1 MAQIVFIG
9 RHKITWVVLVRVTE
23 MFGRYLANHNIL
35 FMTDNSGVIE
45 IVNKISSVLACLKYN
60 ILIRYQH
67 VPGFQNTIA
76 DHLSRFQIDE
86 AKQAANWLDAN
97 LV

>member
-1 MAQIVFIG
+1 
-9 RHKITWVVLVRVTE
+9 

-60 ILIRYQH
+60 ILFRCQH
-67 VPGFQNTIA
+67 VPGFQNTIV
-76 DHLSRFQIDE
+76 DRLSRFQIDE
-86 AKQAANWLDAN
+86 AKRAANLLDAEPT
-97 LV
+97 LIP